1 MFVPSERLQYTISAK
16 FRQYPFFAKIRAVA
30 KLGLG
35 AMYRVAPLHMQQFNQ
50 PEHDEQEDGQ
60 ANEGNDG
67 V

>member
-16 FRQYPFFAKIRAVA
+16 FRQDLFFAKIWAGA

-35 AMYRVAPLHMQQFNQ
+35 AMIALLHLQQFNQ

-60 ANEGNDG
+60 ADKGDDG